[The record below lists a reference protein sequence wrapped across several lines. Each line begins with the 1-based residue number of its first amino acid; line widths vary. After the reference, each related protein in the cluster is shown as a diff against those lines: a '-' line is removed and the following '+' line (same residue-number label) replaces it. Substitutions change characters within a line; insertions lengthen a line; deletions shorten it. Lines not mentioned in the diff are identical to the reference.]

1 MLFTLFVGQLSTW
14 IEGKSKLME
23 LKKLLVLDYK
33 GYSQNSFSHSASP
46 STLGPKS
53 VSRKMSAFWA
63 GLKVSSFKKKNDH
76 WLCNYETS
84 IQIQSQLFVSLLTS
98 VGFKLIHVV

>member
-1 MLFTLFVGQLSTW
+1 
-14 IEGKSKLME
+14 ME
-23 LKKLLVLDYK
+23 LKKILVLDYK
-33 GYSQNSFSHSASP
+33 ECSQNSFSHCASS

-53 VSRKMSAFWA
+53 VSSKMAALRA

-84 IQIQSQLFVSLLTS
+84 IRKKSQLFVSLLTS
-98 VGFKLIHVV
+98 VGFKLIPVV

>member
-1 MLFTLFVGQLSTW
+1 
-14 IEGKSKLME
+14 ME
-23 LKKLLVLDYK
+23 LKKILVLDYK
-33 GYSQNSFSHSASP
+33 ECSQNSFSRCASS

-53 VSRKMSAFWA
+53 VSSKMAALRA

-84 IQIQSQLFVSLLTS
+84 IRIKSQLFVSLLTS
-98 VGFKLIHVV
+98 VGFKPIPVV